1 MTVMTLVTNDDN
13 DTPPSPKL
21 RRVKMTLMTLMTKN
35 YLPAVLWLLIITGMS
50 LVPKIQLPKFDLFS
64 TDKIG
69 HVAAYGLLVWLI
81 LYGFKKQNGRNTSW
95 KEGLTIVCLA
105 TLYGALLEF
114 VQGNF
119 IPGRFFGYD
128 DMIANAVGAVASWGV
143 FMWKSRRA

>member
-1 MTVMTLVTNDDN
+1 MKK
-13 DTPPSPKL
+13 S
-21 RRVKMTLMTLMTKN
+21 
-35 YLPAVLWLLIITGMS
+35 YLPALAWLLFITGMS

-81 LYGFKKQNGRNTSW
+81 LYGFKKQNGRNMSW
-95 KEGLTIVCLA
+95 KEGLAIVIGA

-128 DMIANAVGAVASWGV
+128 DMIANTAGAAAAWGLK
-143 FMWKSRRA
+143 MWNSRPA

>member
-1 MTVMTLVTNDDN
+1 MCRLYSNKQMTSMTTI
-13 DTPPSPKL
+13 
-21 RRVKMTLMTLMTKN
+21 TKS
-35 YLPAVLWLLIITGMS
+35 YLPAFAWLLFITGMS

-69 HVAAYGLLVWLI
+69 HMAAYGLLVWLI
-81 LYGFKKQNGRNTSW
+81 LYGFKKQNERNMSW
-95 KEGLTIVCLA
+95 KEGVAIVIGT

-128 DMIANAVGAVASWGV
+128 DMIANAAGALAAWGLFSW
-143 FMWKSRRA
+143 KLRPA